1 MKTYKFKIHGNN
13 YDVAINSIEGNI
25 ANVDVNG
32 TSYQVEMENAPVAP
46 VRPAAVSSAPVAAP
60 VAAPIA
66 SPVAAAPVAP
76 AAPVAA
82 GGKKVTAPLPGVILE
97 INVNVGDVVKVG
109 QQIAVLEAMKME
121 NAIEAEFEGTVTA
134 INANKGESVLEGTT
148 IITIG

>member
-1 MKTYKFKIHGNN
+1 MKTYKFKINGNN

-46 VRPAAVSSAPVAAP
+46 VRPAAVSSAP